1 MAYSPSGPNGN
12 RTLGL
17 HRLALVNTLG
27 HQEGI
32 VEDMIARICD
42 QTSIQRCPHFI
53 KLSTEVVRPKSQEA
67 TGVDSTSY
75 LAISDDIAELDGLI
89 EAAEALRLEEG
100 GGSLSVLGRS
110 PFNNS
115 RLSIEELRRVV
126 RAQDL
131 KGIACWCNLIVA
143 AVMAAVGLATD
154 STATV
159 VASMLVSPLMS
170 PIIQMAF
177 ALVDAE
183 VRSEPGF
190 VCNAIRDTIFAFGGC
205 VAVGF
210 VLAPVFI
217 WGNMHRDWH
226 WPTNEMSTRT
236 HAYHTLLPGAIIG
249 VISGIG
255 VANGLRNRGVNAL
268 VGVAISASLL
278 PPLVNSGMYMAWG
291 LIIMDEENHDV
302 AKDRFYRGFISYLL
316 TMLNVMG
323 VMASA
328 AIWFRLRGVGSAEAR
343 ESGGNDARAPLLA
356 GA

>member
-1 MAYSPSGPNGN
+1 MAYTPAGPSGN

-17 HRLALVNTLG
+17 HRLALVNTLR

-32 VEDMIARICD
+32 VDDMISRICN
-42 QTSIQRCPHFI
+42 QTSVEKCPHFI
-53 KLSTEVVRPKSQEA
+53 KLSTEIVRPPTHES

-75 LAISDDIAELDGLI
+75 LAISDDNAELDGLI
-89 EAAEALRLEEG
+89 EAAEFLQLEEG

-110 PFNNS
+110 PFNSS
-115 RLSIEELRRVV
+115 RLSVEELRRVV

-131 KGIACWCNLIVA
+131 KGVACWCNLIVA

-183 VRSEPGF
+183 VRSEQGF
-190 VCNAIRDTIFAFGGC
+190 VRNAIRDTIFAFGGC

-210 VLAPVFI
+210 ILAPVFI

-226 WPTNEMSTRT
+226 WPTNEMSSRT
-236 HAYHTLLPGAIIG
+236 HAYQTLLPGAIIG
-249 VISGIG
+249 VISGVG
-255 VANGLRNRGVNAL
+255 MANGLRNRGVNAL

-278 PPLVNSGMYMAWG
+278 PPLVNSGIYMAWG
-291 LIIMDEENHDV
+291 LIYMQEEDHDV
-302 AKDRFYRGFISYLL
+302 AVDRFYRGLISFLL
-316 TMLNVMG
+316 TMFNVFG

-328 AIWFRLRGVGSAEAR
+328 AIWFRIRGVGSV
-343 ESGGNDARAPLLA
+343 DARKGRGKAASAPLLA